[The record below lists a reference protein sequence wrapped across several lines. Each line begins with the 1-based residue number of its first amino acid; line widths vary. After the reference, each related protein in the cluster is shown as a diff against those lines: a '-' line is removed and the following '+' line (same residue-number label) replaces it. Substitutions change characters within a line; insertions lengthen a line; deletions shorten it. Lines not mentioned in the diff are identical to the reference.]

1 MKKTFFKMLPF
12 AFSGLM
18 VVSTLT
24 ACGDRLSA
32 VDSGKETHARNTC
45 EFLTDRATYYKV
57 ESVEDGIFI
66 HRVTTLKGDSLVS
79 VHTYENA
86 PYTFLASECSDME
99 GGEVKCEGDKI
110 TVITKG
116 DPSVLEEAF
125 GLNMEVDR
133 TLCSMVESEEREV
146 ID

>member
-1 MKKTFFKMLPF
+1 MPPI
-12 AFSGLM
+12 
-18 VVSTLT
+18 
-24 ACGDRLSA
+24 LSWLLN
-32 VDSGKETHARNTC
+32 VLIWR
-45 EFLTDRATYYKV
+45 
-57 ESVEDGIFI
+57 
-66 HRVTTLKGDSLVS
+66 
-79 VHTYENA
+79 
-86 PYTFLASECSDME
+86 

-146 ID
+146 VD